1 MDGGLARIA
10 EQPLNGQNAPRSPG
24 SPWNRSSRVVRVDA
38 VVDAAIVSVTV
49 YPDRARITRRG
60 SVDLP
65 PGRQKVYFEKLPLQ
79 VSADSVRVGGQG
91 PATVL
96 GVDVVRRSH
105 SRPTDPAAA
114 ELAERRR
121 ELAAELAELADDDAV
136 LAQRLEFL
144 AALGERSSPAFAR
157 ALATGDADP
166 ARVAETAAAL
176 ADQAS
181 EVRARRRANARRRQ
195 DVEAELAAIDRR
207 TAQPAA
213 AALPD
218 LMAAAVD
225 LEVTGDATVTLEL
238 SYLVAGAGWTSVYDV
253 RVDGQRLALTW
264 FGLVTQRT
272 GEDWP
277 EGELLLS
284 TARPSGAAR
293 VPELTPWYLDR
304 YQPPPPPVAY
314 PTMAYG
320 AGPMAAPGGP
330 PPAPAAAPVS
340 VAPVQEAVA
349 TVEHGV
355 SASTYRAAR
364 PVAVPGDG
372 TAHRAT
378 VAVVDLDA
386 ALDYVTAPVRAA
398 EAHLRATVVNRSQ
411 HTLLPGPA
419 SVFAGGVFVG
429 RAALDLWAPGE
440 EIELALGVDDRIRVE
455 RTMVGRRATKPALG
469 SSRRREVEYRVLVTN
484 HTSAPARVT
493 VLDQLPVSRDENIAV
508 RELHLHPAP
517 SERTELGVLTWR
529 FELPPGGVAEV
540 LLGMRVDVG
549 RGVEMVGW
557 RE

>member
-1 MDGGLARIA
+1 
-10 EQPLNGQNAPRSPG
+10 
-24 SPWNRSSRVVRVDA
+24 VDA

-49 YPDRARITRRG
+49 YPDQARITRRG

-65 PGRQKVYFEKLPLQ
+65 PGRRKVYFEKLPLQ

-121 ELAAELAELADDDAV
+121 ELTADLAGLADSDAV
-136 LAQRLEFL
+136 LQQRLDFL
-144 AALGERSSPAFAR
+144 AGLGERSSPAFAR
-157 ALATGDADP
+157 ALAAGDADP

-176 ADQAS
+176 AEQATA
-181 EVRARRRANARRRQ
+181 VRAERRANARRRQ

-207 TAQPAA
+207 TAQPV

-225 LEVTGDATVTLEL
+225 IEVTGDATVTLEL
-238 SYLVAGAGWTSVYDV
+238 SYLVTGAGWTSVYDV
-253 RVDGQRLALTW
+253 RVDGQQLSMTW

-277 EGELLLS
+277 ETELLLS
-284 TARPSGAAR
+284 TARPSGTAR
-293 VPELTPWYLDR
+293 VPELSPWYLDR
-304 YQPPPPPVAY
+304 YQPPPPQIAY
-314 PTMAYG
+314 PAMAYG
-320 AGPMAAPGGP
+320 AAPMAAPGGP
-330 PPAPAAAPVS
+330 PPPAPISPPPVLE
-340 VAPVQEAVA
+340 QAVA

-378 VAVVDLDA
+378 VAVIDLDA

-419 SVFAGGVFVG
+419 SVFSSGVFVG
-429 RAALDLWAPGE
+429 RAALAMWAPGE
-440 EIELALGVDDRIRVE
+440 EIELALGVDDRIRVD
-455 RTMVGRRATKPALG
+455 RTMVGRRATKPTL
-469 SSRRREVEYRVLVTN
+469 STSRRREVEYRVLVTN
-484 HTSAPARVT
+484 HTPAPARVT

-517 SERTELGVLTWR
+517 SERTELGLLTWR

-540 LLGMRVDVG
+540 LLGVRVDVG